1 MKNTAVKI
9 LQKPK
14 LDKPILI
21 EGLPGMGYVGKL
33 AADHLLEVLHAKKF
47 AEVLSP
53 HFPHNVVVEAGGTLR
68 PLRNELYC
76 ARLDGRDIVIWTG
89 DVQPVSTEGHYE
101 LVECV
106 LNTVKKLGIKQI
118 FTLGGYA
125 TGKYSEARPKVIGM
139 GDSKLLEKIRK
150 RGVLVEKGGGPIIG
164 AAGLLLGLGQ
174 LRGLRGICLL
184 GETHGIV
191 VDHRAAQA
199 VLEVLADIL
208 GVKLDMRNLEQRGKM
223 TKEIIERVR
232 KEVELGEKKAR
243 RLEEEEAWYI
253 G

>member
-1 MKNTAVKI
+1 MKNTVVKI
-9 LQKPK
+9 LKKPK
-14 LDKPILI
+14 LNKPILI

-33 AADHLLEVLHAKKF
+33 AAEHLLEVLHAKKF

-53 HFPHNVVVEAGGTLR
+53 YFPHHVAVEAEGTLR
-68 PLRNELYC
+68 PLRNELYW

-106 LNTVKKLGIKQI
+106 LDIIKKLGVKQV
-118 FTLGGYA
+118 FALGGYA
-125 TGKYSEARPKVIGM
+125 TGKYSDVRPKVIGM
-139 GDSKLLEKIRK
+139 GDSKLLEKIKK

-164 AAGLLLGLGQ
+164 AAGLLLGLGR

-199 VLEVLADIL
+199 VLEVLTGIL
-208 GVKLDMRNLEQRGKM
+208 GVKLDLSNLEQRAKM
-223 TKEIIERVR
+223 TKEIMERVR
-232 KEVELGEKKAR
+232 REMELGERKER
-243 RLEEEEAWYI
+243 QREEEEAWYI